1 MSKSY
6 EDLIDYAYILVNIV
20 NEKYESGN
28 EIAYFPLLAGVGSLK
43 VGNEH
48 NYQAVVDAI
57 NRYYSDNKN
66 ENTISAFEC
75 ALYTMLRG
83 ASNLSTLELTINIIF
98 YQFKLEDENKSSFK
112 LDRKQIVDKI
122 NNKIKVEYSDFKS
135 NNPLFEE
142 WLDRYNEYTMKR
154 FGIALI

>member
-28 EIAYFPLLAGVGSLK
+28 EIAYFPLLSGIGPFK

-57 NRYYSDNKN
+57 NRYYSDNQN

-75 ALYTMLRG
+75 ALYTMLKG
-83 ASNLSTLELTINIIF
+83 ASNLSTLELTIDIIF

-135 NNPLFEE
+135 NNTLFEE
-142 WLDRYNEYTMKR
+142 WLDRNRKYAMTK
-154 FGIALI
+154 FGVTLI

>member
-20 NEKYESGN
+20 NKKYESGN
-28 EIAYFPLLAGVGSLK
+28 ELAYFPLLAGIGPFK

-57 NRYYSDNKN
+57 NRYYSDNQN

-142 WLDRYNEYTMKR
+142 WLDRYNEYTMRK